1 MAYSQIIL
9 VGKGKLAAEVW
20 SGIELP
26 DLFVKLEWG
35 YADVCYEQSI
45 IIHAGSGRELPE
57 IIEFCAGTKSV
68 LIELSTGSVLEGK
81 QYPFPIVIC
90 HNANILMLK
99 FLQILSANGHMFSE
113 NFITVLESHQSTKES
128 APGTA
133 LHIAKSLGLQRDDIR
148 SVRDQ
153 ELQIS
158 LGVPLSS
165 LERHALHRI
174 TITDGVCD
182 ITFESRILGGGSYAP
197 GVSKIV
203 SAVASNLLE
212 NRTYLVDEFV
222 VKGWI

>member
-1 MAYSQIIL
+1 MVYSQIIL
-9 VGKGKLAAEVW
+9 AGKGKLAAEVW

-26 DLFVKLEWG
+26 DSLVKLEWG

-57 IIEFCAGTKSV
+57 IIEFCSGTKSV
-68 LIELSTGSVLEGK
+68 LIELSTGTALEGK
-81 QYPFPIVIC
+81 QYPFPVVIC
-90 HNANILMLK
+90 HNTNILMLK
-99 FLQILSANGHMFSE
+99 FLKMLSTNGHMFSE

-128 APGTA
+128 VSGTA
-133 LHIAKSLGLQRDDIR
+133 LHIARSLGLQSDDIR

-158 LGVPLSS
+158 LAVPLSS

-182 ITFESRILGGGSYAP
+182 ITFQSRILCGGGYAP

-203 SAVASNLLE
+203 SAAASNFLE
-212 NRTYLVDEFV
+212 NRNYLVDEFV

>member
-9 VGKGKLAAEVW
+9 AGKGKLAAEVW

-26 DLFVKLEWG
+26 DSFVKLEWG
-35 YADVCYEQSI
+35 YADVCYEQSV

-57 IIEFCAGTKSV
+57 IIEFCAGTKSI

-81 QYPFPIVIC
+81 QYPFPVVIC

-99 FLQILSANGHMFSE
+99 FLQMLSANGHMFSE

-133 LHIAKSLGLQRDDIR
+133 LHIAKSLGLQSDDIR

-158 LGVPLSS
+158 LGFLCRALNVMHFIVLPSPMAYVTLPSS
-165 LERHALHRI
+165 LAYWAGLPTRQ
-174 TITDGVCD
+174 VCPK
-182 ITFESRILGGGSYAP
+182 SSVQLLGTSL
-197 GVSKIV
+197 KIV
-203 SAVASNLLE
+203 P
-212 NRTYLVDEFV
+212 T
-222 VKGWI
+222 